1 MWKQVGVAV
10 GACWLSTCAFA
21 NELAPEIEGVL
32 DGEPHEWFIL
42 SQGSDSNASFIE
54 LGDQVRVDIT
64 GFIDDERWNAREA
77 LTISLTMQEEELIA
91 TEVIYLIGD
100 TPLPP
105 LYTSENAQVTVS
117 LTHYER
123 DRQTVHIAGS
133 IQGVMALQVQLDAP
147 PSLEEGI
154 DIDVLFDVQAQKVE
168 F

>member
-1 MWKQVGVAV
+1 MWKQLGMAICA
-10 GACWLSTCAFA
+10 GWLSTCAFA

-54 LGDQVRVDIT
+54 LGEEVRVDIT
-64 GFIDDERWNAREA
+64 GFIDGERWDAREA
-77 LTISLTMQEEELIA
+77 LTISLTLLEDELITA
-91 TEVIYLIGD
+91 DVIYLIGD

-105 LYTSENAQVTVS
+105 LYTSEDAQVTVS

-154 DIDVLFDVQAQKVE
+154 DIDVLFDVQAQKVK